1 MPFQPV
7 ENTCRVELRYTWNL
21 QQCMNT
27 LYFHNALG
35 WSVDALN
42 DLCSE
47 MFSIWQEHWKPQQAS
62 TVTLREIV
70 ATQLEGEIDNQ
81 YTLLAPIGSVGT
93 AATPSLPNNVSFCIS
108 FRTGLTGR
116 SARGRNFFIGLVEGA
131 VVDSTVNS
139 ASINA
144 IVAGY
149 QAVLA
154 LNVADAQQWVVLQRY
169 SEGNLLP
176 SGITR
181 PIKSVIVVDA
191 IVDSQRRRLPG
202 RGL

>member
-7 ENTCRVELRYTWNL
+7 PDTCRVELRYTWNL

-27 LYFHNALG
+27 LYFKNPLG
-35 WSVDALN
+35 WSVAALQV
-42 DLCSE
+42 LC
-47 MFSIWQEHWKPQQAS
+47 QEIADVWSASWKAQQAA
-62 TVTLREIV
+62 TVTLRELV
-70 ATQLEGEIDNQ
+70 ATQLESEIDNQ
-81 YTLLAPIGSVGT
+81 YTLLMPIGSVGT
-93 AATPSLPNNVSFCIS
+93 AGTPSLPNNVSFCVS

-116 SARGRNFFIGLVEGA
+116 SARGRNYFVGLVEGA

-149 QAVLA
+149 QQVLA
-154 LNVADAQQWVVLQRY
+154 LNETLSQEWVIVQRY

-176 SGITR
+176 QGITR
-181 PIKSVIVVDA
+181 AVNSIVVVDA
-191 IVDSQRRRLPG
+191 VVDSQRRRLPG